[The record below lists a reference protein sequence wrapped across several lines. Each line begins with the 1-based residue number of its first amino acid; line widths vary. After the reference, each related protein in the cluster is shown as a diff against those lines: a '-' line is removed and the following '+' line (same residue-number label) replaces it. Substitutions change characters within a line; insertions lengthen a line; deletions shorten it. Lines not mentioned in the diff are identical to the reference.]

1 MKVLCVFGTRPEG
14 IKMMPVVK
22 ELQRYPGRIE
32 ARVCVTGQH
41 RHMLDQVLKLF
52 DVACDYDLAIMQ
64 PNQSLSYI
72 TARTLTRLDD
82 VVHRE
87 RPDWML
93 VQGDTTTAMAA
104 SLVGFYHRVKVGHVE
119 AGLRTRNKYHPF
131 PEEINRRIAD
141 ALADLYFA
149 PTEWAR
155 QNLREEGIP
164 DAAIRVTGNTVIDAL
179 RAIANQP
186 LPSDAEASLLKVA
199 LEVEAVSK
207 PETRNP
213 RLILVTAHRRE
224 NFGKPLN
231 NICTALKELA
241 LSEGST
247 IKIVY
252 PVHLNPNVQR
262 TVRANLEGT
271 ANIYLLPPLSYAPLV
286 HLLKRAYLVLTDSGG
301 LQEEAPSFG
310 VPVLVLRETTERP
323 EAVNAGTARLVG
335 TDPERILSETHRLLH
350 DPEAYRAMA
359 QRSNP
364 FGDGRAS
371 LRIVQTLLETNESPQ
386 CVQQELTLVSG

>member
-1 MKVLCVFGTRPEG
+1 MKVLCVFGTRPEA
-14 IKMMPVVK
+14 IKMVPVIK
-22 ELQRYPGRIE
+22 ELQKCPRQIE

-41 RHMLDQVLKLF
+41 RHMLDQVLGLF
-52 DVACDYDLAIMQ
+52 DVACDYDLDIMQ
-64 PNQSLSYI
+64 PDQSLSHI
-72 TARTLTRLDD
+72 TARTLIKLDE
-82 VVHRE
+82 VVRRE

-104 SLVGFYHRVKVGHVE
+104 SLVGFYHHVKMGHVE

-131 PEEINRRIAD
+131 PEEINRKIAD

-155 QNLREEGIP
+155 QNLQEEGIP
-164 DAAIRVTGNTVIDAL
+164 DSAIRVTGNTVIDAL
-179 RAIANQP
+179 QAIASQP
-186 LPSDAEASLLKVA
+186 PPSSAKALLLKLGWKA
-199 LEVEAVSK
+199 EAVSES
-207 PETRNP
+207 ETQNP

-224 NFGKPLN
+224 NFGKPLK
-231 NICTALKELA
+231 NICAALKDLA
-241 LSEGST
+241 LGEESK

-262 TVRANLEGT
+262 PVQASLEGI
-271 ANIYLLPPLSYAPLV
+271 ANVYLLPPLSYAPLV

-323 EAVNAGTARLVG
+323 EAVTAGTARLVG
-335 TDPERILSETHRLLH
+335 TDPERILSETHRLL
-350 DPEAYRAMA
+350 DDVEAYHAMS

-364 FGDGRAS
+364 FGDGRAG
-371 LRIVQTLLETNESPQ
+371 LRIVQALLETPETPQ
-386 CVQQELTLVSG
+386 RAPQELSLVSG

>member
-155 QNLREEGIP
+155 QNLLEEGIP

-224 NFGKPLN
+224 NFGKPLK

-350 DPEAYRAMA
+350 DPEAHRAMA

>member
-1 MKVLCVFGTRPEG
+1 MKVLCVFGTRPEA
-14 IKMMPVVK
+14 IKMAPVVK
-22 ELQRYPGRIE
+22 ELQRFPGRIA

-41 RHMLDQVLKLF
+41 RHMLDQVLRLF
-52 DVACDYDLAIMQ
+52 DVASDYDLDIMQ
-64 PNQSLSYI
+64 PDQSLSYI
-72 TARTLTRLDD
+72 TARTLIKLDE
-82 VVHRE
+82 VIHQE
-87 RPDWML
+87 RPDWIL

-131 PEEINRRIAD
+131 PEEINRKIVD
-141 ALADLYFA
+141 TLADLYFA
-149 PTEWAR
+149 PTQWAR
-155 QNLREEGIP
+155 QNLQEEGIP
-164 DAAIRVTGNTVIDAL
+164 DTAIRVTGNTVIDAL
-179 RAIANQP
+179 QAIASQP
-186 LPSDAEASLLKVA
+186 PPSNTKALLPKVA
-199 LEVEAVSK
+199 LEIKAASES
-207 PETRNP
+207 ETRNP

-224 NFGKPLN
+224 NFGKPLE
-231 NICTALKELA
+231 NICAALKELA
-241 LSEGST
+241 LSEGSNV
-247 IKIVY
+247 KIVY

-262 TVRANLEGT
+262 PVRASLEGI
-271 ANIYLLPPLSYAPLV
+271 ANVFLLPPLGYAPLV

-323 EAVNAGTARLVG
+323 EAVSAGTARLVG

-350 DPEAYRAMA
+350 DADAYEAML

-371 LRIVQTLLETNESPQ
+371 HRIVQALLEASETSQ
-386 CVQQELTLVSG
+386 RVQQELALVSG